1 MKEQTIK
8 KGELMYSKEKML
20 GEGGFGQV
28 FKGKVKLASGEV
40 KECAVKFLKIPK
52 CDGVELIKY
61 CEQECKISLTVDH
74 PNLVKTYHAGTHNKQ
89 FYIAMELCN
98 NGSLTSWLKDQG
110 KQLLSEEDARPIAL
124 HILKGIDYLHSRNIV
139 HRDLKPDNILI
150 DDNMNIKI
158 TDFGLSKEL
167 IEQSTIFARQNHT
180 TLGTAGY

>member
-1 MKEQTIK
+1 
-8 KGELMYSKEKML
+8 
-20 GEGGFGQV
+20 
-28 FKGKVKLASGEV
+28 
-40 KECAVKFLKIPK
+40 
-52 CDGVELIKY
+52 
-61 CEQECKISLTVDH
+61 
-74 PNLVKTYHAGTHNKQ
+74 
-89 FYIAMELCN
+89 MELCN
-98 NGSLTSWLKDQG
+98 NGSLTSWLKDQD
-110 KQLLSEEDARPIAL
+110 KQFLSEEDARPIAL